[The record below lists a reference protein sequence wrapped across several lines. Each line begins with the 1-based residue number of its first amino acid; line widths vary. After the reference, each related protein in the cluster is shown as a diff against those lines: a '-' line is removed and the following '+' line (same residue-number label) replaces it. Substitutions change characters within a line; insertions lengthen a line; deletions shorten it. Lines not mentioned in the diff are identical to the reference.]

1 MITLGLLCLLNLV
14 ARAQT
19 AGLAFEPTSWSA
31 VLEKARQTHRP
42 IFVYAYA
49 PGCHFCHEMEKSTF
63 QDPAAAAY
71 YNNTFVAFKVNIEV
85 DTAFT
90 RRYDIASFPTYLYLD
105 EAGSPL
111 HRSGGSKPAADFV
124 ADARAAFAPETAF
137 YGLQRH
143 YQSGNRTPDLLYRYS
158 RALNFPTRREV
169 PQAQVVAEYLTTQSA
184 EQLRSEQNLRYIF
197 AQYTPQ
203 TNQFFL
209 THQDDFAPWF
219 STQERQRKAQQAL
232 RSLAS
237 EAGEQPGNQAFQEL
251 QQLIKT
257 SFADTAQANLLATI
271 TFLEMRRDWVG
282 YARATR
288 RYSQL
293 PDPNTNML
301 LTTAKY
307 VYYFGKE
314 QGPARQQ
321 QAVAAVL
328 DVMPVLLKQER
339 NYENLL
345 LHAKLLQQAHRPT
358 TARVTAQAALKEAQ
372 LQKESGK
379 DALELLK
386 VINASAKKRVSIK
399 PRG

>member
-1 MITLGLLCLLNLV
+1 M

-19 AGLAFEPTSWSA
+19 ASLAFEPTSWEA
-31 VLEKARQTHRP
+31 ALAKARQTQRP

-49 PGCHFCHEMEKSTF
+49 PGCHFCQEMESITF
-63 QDPAAAAY
+63 QDPTVAAY
-71 YNNTFVAFKVNIEV
+71 YNATFVAFKVNTEV

-105 EAGSPL
+105 EAGNPL
-111 HRSGGSKPAADFV
+111 HRGGGAKPAADFV

-137 YGLQRH
+137 YGLQRQ

-169 PQAQVVAEYLTTQSA
+169 PQAQVVAEYLTTQTA

-203 TNQFFL
+203 TNRFFL
-209 THQDDFAPWF
+209 THQADFAPWF
-219 STQERQRKAQQAL
+219 SAKERQQKADWAL
-232 RSLAS
+232 RGLAS
-237 EAGEQPGNQAFQEL
+237 EAGEQPDNQAFQEL

-257 SFADTAQANLLATI
+257 SFADTAQASALATI
-271 TFLEMRRDWVG
+271 NFLEMRRDWAG
-282 YARATR
+282 YAQATR

-293 PDPNTNML
+293 PAPDKNRLIN
-301 LTTAKY
+301 TAKY

-314 QGPARQQ
+314 QGPTRQQ

-328 DVMPVLLKQER
+328 DLMPVLLKQER

-345 LHAKLLQQAHRPT
+345 LHAQLLLQ
-358 TARVTAQAALKEAQ
+358 ARRESPARAAAQAALQQAK
-372 LQKESGK
+372 LQKESGEE
-379 DALELLK
+379 AQELLQAL
-386 VINASAKKRVSIK
+386 NAKAKK
-399 PRG
+399 